1 MLNRMLQSHGG
12 EDIRQE
18 LPEGILSMTPSP
30 QSIIII
36 IATIVIINIIIIIS
50 SVIIIIIII
59 AIREGGSY
67 SARR

>member
-30 QSIIII
+30 QSII